1 MADRRRFVTADLD
14 PGLGYKLMT
23 GLVVPRPIGWIGSRA
38 ADGTNNLA
46 PYSFFNGVSS
56 QPPLVMFSPTAQ
68 PVVRKDTLSNVRETG
83 VFSVNIVDRAHAERM
98 NATAAT
104 APADVDEFELA
115 DIGRAECEAI
125 DAPSVASVP
134 AVLEC
139 DVVKIVDLAE
149 VGTDSVVVFGRV
161 VAFDIEDRLVD
172 DHLRIDGDE
181 LDAIGR
187 HAGAT
192 YSLTRQRFDVIRPE

>member
-1 MADRRRFVTADLD
+1 MAGRRRFVTADLG

-38 ADGTNNLA
+38 TDGTNNLA

-68 PVVRKDTLSNVRETG
+68 PVVRKDTLSNVRATG
-83 VFSVNIVDRAHAERM
+83 VFSVNIVDHAHAERM

-104 APADVDEFELA
+104 APADVDEFDLA
-115 DIGRAECEAI
+115 GIERGECEAI
-125 DAPSVASVP
+125 DAPKVATAP

-139 DVVKIVDLAE
+139 EVVKVVDLSE
-149 VGTDSVVVFGRV
+149 VGADSVAVFGRV
-161 VAFDIEDRLVD
+161 VAFDVEDRLVD
-172 DHLRIDGDE
+172 ERLHVDGDE

-187 HAGAT
+187 HAGPT
-192 YSLTRQRFDVIRPE
+192 YSLTRERFDITRPE